1 MRVGIA
7 RRWNRRRWTFC
18 LRAALLLGLTTS
30 GGAGAAS
37 GFGPPGFLWTF
48 TGNFQSVNNGFLN
61 PASLEMALGG
71 AFSPIYLGV
80 AGDYWL
86 ASRVMP
92 TGTESLNLL
101 TAGLEVGIA
110 KSYPRYFFLLTAGVF
125 YPLMLD
131 VTSTSG
137 EIYAS
142 TATWNPFSYRARL
155 LVGFRISPKVAI
167 SLGGGYRFMLLG
179 NLVGPS
185 GSINGGNLN
194 LTGLVLSGGLTFT
207 L

>member
-1 MRVGIA
+1 MKYGIA
-7 RRWNRRRWTFC
+7 RRWNRRPWTLC
-18 LRAALLLGLTTS
+18 LRAAFCLSLLTCTPIR
-30 GGAGAAS
+30 AAS
-37 GFGPPGFLWTF
+37 GYGPLGFLWTF
-48 TGNFQSVNNGFLN
+48 TGNFQSVNNAFLN
-61 PASLEMALGG
+61 PVSLEMGMGG
-71 AFSPIYLGV
+71 AFSSIYIGV

-86 ASRVMP
+86 SSRVMP
-92 TGTESLNLL
+92 TGTETLNLL

-142 TATWNPFSYRARL
+142 QAAWSPFSYRGRL

-167 SLGGGYRFMLLG
+167 SLGGGYRILPLG
-179 NLVGPS
+179 NLVGTS
-185 GSINGGNLN
+185 GSIQNGNLN
-194 LTGLVLSGGLTFT
+194 LTGLVLSGGFT
-207 L
+207 LTL